1 MQRVCKAALFTLL
14 NLEKMVQPCVS
25 FPASLSDELG
35 LVPVS
40 RGFSCYLEA
49 RRYRLRLPAAYVP
62 VCAPLRLLGRTHS
75 TPQAA
80 VWPNALFQLPS
91 FSDAGVGCFLL
102 GLLLAC
108 SLKGWE
114 FETARDRFRPEN
126 DMKHF
131 GFGWVVLLAFAL
143 ALAFVFVLALGAFL
157 VFFAAAGFA
166 PSTPGSLL
174 WPGSSRLASAAGP
187 SWEGSATSSNSSG
200 NSPGSA
206 SKVSAADA
214 RFMPDTHE
222 AKRWL
227 SSCLPTQPGLAVEQA
242 ARLSVSASCKGEP
255 CGVKGKC

>member
-1 MQRVCKAALFTLL
+1 MQRVRKAALFTSL
-14 NLEKMVQPCVS
+14 NLEKMVQPCVG

-102 GLLLAC
+102 GLGLLLAC

-114 FETARDRFRPEN
+114 FETARDRFRPES
-126 DMKHF
+126 DMKQ
-131 GFGWVVLLAFAL
+131 GLPWKPCSKETATRGLRAGKESAEGVVRLWSSSGDIGRRENLQSLFARV
-143 ALAFVFVLALGAFL
+143 AARQEPKDSALGEADFSIRFQPKN
-157 VFFAAAGFA
+157 VFEWRR
-166 PSTPGSLL
+166 LL
-174 WPGSSRLASAAGP
+174 R
-187 SWEGSATSSNSSG
+187 
-200 NSPGSA
+200 
-206 SKVSAADA
+206 
-214 RFMPDTHE
+214 M
-222 AKRWL
+222 
-227 SSCLPTQPGLAVEQA
+227 
-242 ARLSVSASCKGEP
+242 
-255 CGVKGKC
+255 